1 MSKESSNQNMNAER
15 KTEIQVQKP
24 GCTMPLNG
32 CMLTIALISLLGILS
47 NEYKRSGIRLEEE
60 KIKLEHLKQ
69 DGTIVNDTLPVVIP
83 DTLKIGKYTK
93 TYIPLLKQYQT
104 QQQKGR

>member
-1 MSKESSNQNMNAER
+1 MSKQTSNQNMNVER

-24 GCTMPLNG
+24 GCSVSLNG
-32 CMLTIALISLLGILS
+32 CMGTIALILLVCILS

-69 DGTIVNDTLPVVIP
+69 DGTIVNDTLPVITP
-83 DTLKIGKYTK
+83 DTFKIGNYQK
-93 TYIPLLKQYQT
+93 TYIPLLKQCK